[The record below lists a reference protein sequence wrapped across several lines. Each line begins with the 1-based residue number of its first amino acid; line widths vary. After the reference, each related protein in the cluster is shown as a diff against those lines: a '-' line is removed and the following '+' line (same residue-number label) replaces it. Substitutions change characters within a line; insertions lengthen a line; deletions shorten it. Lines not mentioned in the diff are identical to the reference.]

1 MSKFIVVAKAEE
13 ILPGQCHTVEVE
25 GKQITV
31 FNVDGNYYALD
42 DNCIHRGG
50 PLGQGNL
57 EENTITCPWH
67 AWKFDVITGT
77 CLTNPMA
84 KVASYQ
90 TKLEGTNVLI
100 SF

>member
-1 MSKFIVVAKAEE
+1 MSKFIVVAKTEE

-50 PLGQGNL
+50 PLGQGN
-57 EENTITCPWH
+57 
-67 AWKFDVITGT
+67 
-77 CLTNPMA
+77 
-84 KVASYQ
+84 
-90 TKLEGTNVLI
+90 
-100 SF
+100 

>member
-50 PLGQGNL
+50 P
-57 EENTITCPWH
+57 
-67 AWKFDVITGT
+67 
-77 CLTNPMA
+77 
-84 KVASYQ
+84 
-90 TKLEGTNVLI
+90 
-100 SF
+100 